1 MSTTY
6 AIFRKGLAP
15 LKIQNLA
22 GGLKTYQKGMIIR

>member
-6 AIFRKGLAP
+6 AIFRKGLEP

-22 GGLKTYQKGMIIR
+22 GGLNWSYLMLQN